1 MLFIQVFC
9 VFTFLVFCLDFY
21 LYNRESLKTKI
32 ITVEFFGFYSI
43 FFVCSFFPCLGQHT
57 PSACLF
63 SFFSVR
69 VFGVDGC
76 VCVCVLQHYQTF
88 VLVLMQ
94 FCSEGV
100 SYSFFSRREFS
111 CVFVWV
117 CFCLWVFFL
126 LWVQTNWENR
136 KTLARSSN
144 RSTDCDKKEKQTDT
158 GTPQTV
164 KPFSRRSY
172 IGKEWIKE
180 SVLEKK
186 EKKISPTLLFLLL
199 MQLLFCGFHPILFP
213 NRTSEIDLPRIS
225 LVCLCFFLFS
235 FVSVILFILICLHSS
250 YNIYKTSQ
258 KYKRIFCWE
267 NYTII

>member
-1 MLFIQVFC
+1 MNF
-9 VFTFLVFCLDFY
+9 LDF
-21 LYNRESLKTKI
+21 
-32 ITVEFFGFYSI
+32 TVSFLC
-43 FFVCSFFPCLGQHT
+43 VLFFPCLGQHT

-76 VCVCVLQHYQTF
+76 VCVCAPTLPNICSCPNAILLWRCFVFILFTTGIFMCVCVSVLLF
-88 VLVLMQ
+88 M
-94 FCSEGV
+94 S
-100 SYSFFSRREFS
+100 
-111 CVFVWV
+111 
-117 CFCLWVFFL
+117 FFL